1 MKLGFLAS
9 NSGSSFR
16 AILAAIEDGSLD
28 AEARVIVS
36 NKAGAPA
43 LRFAATHGL
52 PTRVIPTLKSP
63 DTADAA
69 MVGTFNE
76 FGVDLVI
83 LSGYLR
89 KLGPRM
95 LDRFHNRVLNI
106 HPSLLPRHGGH
117 RMYGRR
123 VHDAVLAAGDSVS
136 GATVHIVDGEYDHG
150 VNLAHA
156 EVPVSMGEDAEALE
170 RRVIAAEPALFI
182 ETLQKLVAGTLRL
195 PDVSTDD

>member
-69 MVGTFNE
+69 LVDTFNE

-117 RMYGRR
+117 GMYGRR

-136 GATVHIVDGEYDHG
+136 GATVHIFRSIVKLSAQPCSGSVSDSSIFRH
-150 VNLAHA
+150 
-156 EVPVSMGEDAEALE
+156 VSMTRCVLSSA
-170 RRVIAAEPALFI
+170 FI
-182 ETLQKLVAGTLRL
+182 FSL
-195 PDVSTDD
+195 PPSPFRFPRQGLNRK